1 MEDIKESRDGND
13 LNALFDAEAS
23 SDGYRKKQ
31 QRARFAFHAKTLT
44 AVFLMSLLTLTTML
58 FMVHQER
65 RLTVNVLKQEL
76 RLEVESASRNVA
88 HIFENERIF
97 LHAAAFAVDVFS
109 PRSIQNVLKG
119 SHGLARTGA
128 VNFDGK
134 ILVGSTLDPLWEPE
148 IKKAFA
154 GISGSVYRPGL
165 GFMFTE
171 PVIKDGRISCVFYA
185 LFSEEA
191 LRINKPAIARNKGIA
206 QVMFDQ
212 RVISSNTVSEKKQ
225 EFFLADGFADILPG
239 LQAQLKSKRVV
250 VQEYDEDGHEG
261 GIFYAAEIPNTPF
274 YIRVFFEEEL
284 FSSPFIKVLYCAL
297 ALMLILIALSFV
309 IMHYLGLSLCHEL
322 MILGRQRFV
331 KVASEIRRRAAT
343 AVVRHTVP
351 RIDEIIKSEQ
361 KIKQYGHDPQMLE
374 TLYQSFEDNAKGL
387 QHTLKSIVD
396 LSGIEKGF
404 FNLNEHEYDLKAM
417 LERQARM
424 VQRKAAE
431 KGLNFTLETDP
442 GLPRVVY
449 GDEQCVSE
457 IIEHLL
463 DNAVRYTAQ
472 GAVGFKVTGDL
483 SKDSETV
490 MLRITVS
497 DTGSGIEEGLRT
509 RIFRDLPRRMLEEG
523 RSLPGFGLAICRSFL
538 KLMGGF
544 IDVQTTLG
552 KGSTITA
559 SVPQKVRSHMI
570 MGTLQLPPLP
580 KLKPQE
586 QAAVKL
592 GEIINQGAGIDLS
605 SGSSSNSLEQS
616 QEVIPVDMSL
626 KRGGGV
632 EVMNG
637 AVLQEAAKTQ
647 EVQEKG
653 AEILDIDGALAG
665 FNHDMTRYL
674 QSCELF
680 CHVSDDRRIKIAQAY
695 ASADWKRYAMLMC
708 SLKNSAGS
716 LGAYGIKTLAA
727 QLESAARIVSSTRS
741 DYIKLR
747 PQGLN
752 FITSR
757 HEQCL
762 KQYEELL
769 KTIHS
774 SLNI

>member
-1 MEDIKESRDGND
+1 
-13 LNALFDAEAS
+13 
-23 SDGYRKKQ
+23 
-31 QRARFAFHAKTLT
+31 
-44 AVFLMSLLTLTTML
+44 
-58 FMVHQER
+58 
-65 RLTVNVLKQEL
+65 
-76 RLEVESASRNVA
+76 
-88 HIFENERIF
+88 
-97 LHAAAFAVDVFS
+97 
-109 PRSIQNVLKG
+109 
-119 SHGLARTGA
+119 
-128 VNFDGK
+128 
-134 ILVGSTLDPLWEPE
+134 
-148 IKKAFA
+148 
-154 GISGSVYRPGL
+154 
-165 GFMFTE
+165 
-171 PVIKDGRISCVFYA
+171 
-185 LFSEEA
+185 
-191 LRINKPAIARNKGIA
+191 
-206 QVMFDQ
+206 
-212 RVISSNTVSEKKQ
+212 
-225 EFFLADGFADILPG
+225 
-239 LQAQLKSKRVV
+239 
-250 VQEYDEDGHEG
+250 
-261 GIFYAAEIPNTPF
+261 
-274 YIRVFFEEEL
+274 
-284 FSSPFIKVLYCAL
+284 
-297 ALMLILIALSFV
+297 
-309 IMHYLGLSLCHEL
+309 
-322 MILGRQRFV
+322 
-331 KVASEIRRRAAT
+331 
-343 AVVRHTVP
+343 
-351 RIDEIIKSEQ
+351 
-361 KIKQYGHDPQMLE
+361 
-374 TLYQSFEDNAKGL
+374 
-387 QHTLKSIVD
+387 
-396 LSGIEKGF
+396 
-404 FNLNEHEYDLKAM
+404 
-417 LERQARM
+417 
-424 VQRKAAE
+424 
-431 KGLNFTLETDP
+431 
-442 GLPRVVY
+442 
-449 GDEQCVSE
+449 
-457 IIEHLL
+457 
-463 DNAVRYTAQ
+463 
-472 GAVGFKVTGDL
+472 
-483 SKDSETV
+483 
-490 MLRITVS
+490 
-497 DTGSGIEEGLRT
+497 
-509 RIFRDLPRRMLEEG
+509 
-523 RSLPGFGLAICRSFL
+523 
-538 KLMGGF
+538 MGGF